1 MIRPDSPSIRR
12 RLGWALAGSLFLVAV
27 AACEPAPSPTAET
40 PTWSPPQAIETAAA
54 PEAIGPYSQ
63 AIRAGGTVYLAGQIA
78 LDPVTGEMIEGGIE
92 AETRQVMDNLGAVLA
107 AAGMDFSH
115 VVQTQVFLTD
125 LGDFAAMNEIYSGY
139 LSTPYPARATVG
151 VAALPRGALV
161 EIQMVAVD
169 GP

>member
-1 MIRPDSPSIRR
+1 MNRPDYSKIRR
-12 RLGWALAGSLFLVAV
+12 PVGSALAAGLLLMGAS
-27 AACEPAPSPTAET
+27 ACEPAPSPAPQT
-40 PTWSPPQAIETAAA
+40 PTWSPPQAVETLAA

-78 LDPVTGEMIEGGIE
+78 LDPVTGEMVEGGIE
-92 AETRQVMDNLGAVLA
+92 TETRQVMDNLGAVLA

-125 LGDFAAMNEIYSGY
+125 LGDFVAMNEIYSGY
-139 LSTPYPARATVG
+139 LSPPYPARATVG